1 MFKLLIPNKYN
12 YVIRP
17 LVRFKS
23 IKSPKSP
30 KPKPKPTAKPTA
42 KLSPNVFSSGKFSQL
57 HNDTSTTNIE
67 SKITSFDQLKIFP
80 SVREAMIKE
89 IKSQYNLKGPRH
101 SNIDEIDIK
110 PTPVQIAA
118 IRKINQTRKLKV
130 PNKDLESMDDAERIQ
145 FELQNA
151 NEIQK
156 TKVFTVAAETGSG
169 KTWSYLAPLLS
180 KLKSDDME
188 FWKSDPEGY
197 DNTRKKGQFVKS
209 VILLPTNELV
219 DQVYET
225 LQRANSF
232 ELEHKGAPG
241 NFTSFLELPENKTM
255 NITTMKL
262 GQGEAPVRLF
272 RQLETKGPIDVL
284 ITTPGKI
291 VAFSKLVNINRPFRV
306 FANVKYCVLDE
317 ADTLFDDSFEK
328 NTTDVIT
335 HFPKLLDL
343 ILVSATIPKVFEK
356 KLSKLFP
363 DQRSLIRVAT
373 PSLHKVPRNIK
384 VMTIDADV
392 APYNGSKP
400 RCLAQ
405 ALYAISKD
413 GTEPGYVKRIIVFV
427 NEKSEVD
434 GIVESMITKYKVRP
448 EDIVGV
454 SGSVNIRDRKD
465 MLQPFLQPAE
475 LIENDDFGSK
485 VKILVTTDLLARG
498 LNFQGVKNVILLGLP
513 RNSVDLVHRLGRTG
527 RMNQNGRVF
536 VIVDKK
542 SKKSWVKGLGNA
554 IIRGLR
560 IG

>member
-30 KPKPKPTAKPTA
+30 KPKPKPTAK
-42 KLSPNVFSSGKFSQL
+42 LSPNVFSLGKFSQL

-80 SVREAMIKE
+80 SVREAIIKE

-130 PNKDLESMDDAERIQ
+130 PNKDLEDMDDAERIQ

-151 NEIQK
+151 NEVQK

-180 KLKSDDME
+180 KLKLDDME

-241 NFTSFLELPENKTM
+241 NFTLFLELPENKTM

-373 PSLHKVPRNIK
+373 PLLHKVPRNIK

>member
-30 KPKPKPTAKPTA
+30 KPKPKPTAK
-42 KLSPNVFSSGKFSQL
+42 LSPNVFSLGKFSQL

-130 PNKDLESMDDAERIQ
+130 PNKDLEDMDDAERIQ

-151 NEIQK
+151 NEVQK

-180 KLKSDDME
+180 KLKLDDME

-241 NFTSFLELPENKTM
+241 NFTLFLELPENKTM

-272 RQLETKGPIDVL
+272 RQLETKGPVDVL

-343 ILVSATIPKVFEK
+343 ILVSATILKYLRKIIE
-356 KLSKLFP
+356 
-363 DQRSLIRVAT
+363 I
-373 PSLHKVPRNIK
+373 
-384 VMTIDADV
+384 
-392 APYNGSKP
+392 
-400 RCLAQ
+400 
-405 ALYAISKD
+405 IS
-413 GTEPGYVKRIIVFV
+413 
-427 NEKSEVD
+427 
-434 GIVESMITKYKVRP
+434 
-448 EDIVGV
+448 
-454 SGSVNIRDRKD
+454 
-465 MLQPFLQPAE
+465 
-475 LIENDDFGSK
+475 
-485 VKILVTTDLLARG
+485 
-498 LNFQGVKNVILLGLP
+498 
-513 RNSVDLVHRLGRTG
+513 
-527 RMNQNGRVF
+527 
-536 VIVDKK
+536 
-542 SKKSWVKGLGNA
+542 
-554 IIRGLR
+554 
-560 IG
+560 

>member
-30 KPKPKPTAKPTA
+30 KPKPKPTA

-130 PNKDLESMDDAERIQ
+130 PNKDLEGMDDAERIQ

-232 ELEHKGAPG
+232 ELDHKGAPG

>member
-30 KPKPKPTAKPTA
+30 KPKPKPTA

-130 PNKDLESMDDAERIQ
+130 PNKDLEGMDDAERIQ

-151 NEIQK
+151 NEVQK

>member
-30 KPKPKPTAKPTA
+30 KPKPTAKPTA

-57 HNDTSTTNIE
+57 HNDTNTTNIE
-67 SKITSFDQLKIFP
+67 SKVTSFDQLKIFP

-475 LIENDDFGSK
+475 SIENDDFGSK

>member
-30 KPKPKPTAKPTA
+30 KPKPKPKPTA

-130 PNKDLESMDDAERIQ
+130 PNKDLEGMDDAERIQ

-151 NEIQK
+151 NEVQK

>member
-30 KPKPKPTAKPTA
+30 KPKPKPKPTA

-130 PNKDLESMDDAERIQ
+130 PNKDLEGMDDAERIQ

-188 FWKSDPEGY
+188 FWKFDPEGY

-384 VMTIDADV
+384 VMTIDVDV